1 VLRYIDLENNKL
13 CENDSS
19 GMSELAR
26 SVKNNIKL
34 LGLNLSRNELSDDVA
49 EDLIESLNYNFYI
62 IDLDVTFNY
71 SITNEHILDIMDRIN
86 RNRKKYGIDRL
97 SEWKERKLIKAELD
111 GMVQLMKDEEKKK
124 KDEIDETT

>member
-1 VLRYIDLENNKL
+1 
-13 CENDSS
+13 
-19 GMSELAR
+19 MSELAR